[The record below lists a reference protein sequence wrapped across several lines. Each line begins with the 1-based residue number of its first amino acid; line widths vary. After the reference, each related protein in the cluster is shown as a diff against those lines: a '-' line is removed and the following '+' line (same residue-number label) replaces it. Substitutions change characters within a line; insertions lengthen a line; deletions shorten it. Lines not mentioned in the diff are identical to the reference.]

1 MNLEQ
6 AQTNFG
12 REKALYDKQ
21 LVSAEE
27 YDQVRQALDQAKE
40 EKEAAEEAL
49 EVVRDGV
56 SKRNATASSTLIR
69 STITGLILD
78 VPVKVGN
85 SVIQSNTFND
95 GTTIATVADMNDLI
109 FKGNLDETEVGKV
122 DEGTRM
128 RITIGAVQDRKS
140 VV

>member
-1 MNLEQ
+1 M
-6 AQTNFG
+6 T
-12 REKALYDKQ
+12 KC
-21 LVSAEE
+21 
-27 YDQVRQALDQAKE
+27 VRPWIRQKE

-122 DEGTRM
+122 DEAHEDENHHRS
-128 RITIGAVQDRKS
+128 GAGRGNGRCP
-140 VV
+140 